1 MGVCDSAF
9 NNDKENQKNNY
20 YNRQPAQKG
29 SNFFAAPIDSPD
41 NDNIY
46 VNDNSMSQT
55 MTIDMSHYQSQKPP
69 IMYQYINNYKTNG
82 LQRSVAK
89 ASLVEL
95 GKGNSLLNSN
105 LQNSGVN
112 PNSIYSSKIEET
124 GYESSYDGIEM
135 IIDGKMDEDLVQK
148 STDIN
153 TINNY
158 NEFIKK
164 KDDSN
169 GTKNNFMDYYHKV
182 SSNSNKKSNNSNGNL
197 KGNKEEEDTLS
208 GIPLGNNKNTKN
220 KNYN

>member
-9 NNDKENQKNNY
+9 NNDKENQKNNN
-20 YNRQPAQKG
+20 YNKKPAKD
-29 SNFFAAPIDSPD
+29 SNFFAAPIDSPK

-69 IMYQYINNYKTNG
+69 IMYQYINKYKTNG

-95 GKGNSLLNSN
+95 GRGNSLLNSN
-105 LQNSGVN
+105 LQNSAVN

-124 GYESSYDGIEM
+124 GYVSSYDGIEM
-135 IIDGKMDEDLVQK
+135 IIDGKMDEDLVKK

-153 TINNY
+153 TIKNY
-158 NEFIKK
+158 NEFISKN
-164 KDDSN
+164 DSN
-169 GTKNNFMDYYHKV
+169 ETKNNIMDYYHKT
-182 SSNSNKKSNNSNGNL
+182 SSNSNKKSNNSKGNL
-197 KGNKEEEDTLS
+197 KENKEEEDTLS
-208 GIPLGNNKNTKN
+208 GIPFGNNKNTKI

>member
-9 NNDKENQKNNY
+9 NNDKENHKNN
-20 YNRQPAQKG
+20 NSNKNLVKG
-29 SNFFAAPIDSPD
+29 SNFFCAPIDYSPN
-41 NDNIY
+41 NDNVY

-69 IMYQYINNYKTNG
+69 TMYQYINKYKTNG
-82 LQRSVAK
+82 LQKSVAK

-95 GKGNSLLNSN
+95 GKGNSLLLSN
-105 LQNSGVN
+105 LQNSGAN
-112 PNSIYSSKIEET
+112 PNSIYSSKVEET

-135 IIDGKMDEDLVQK
+135 IADGKMNEDLVQN
-148 STDIN
+148 SNDIN

-169 GTKNNFMDYYHKV
+169 NIKNNKFMEYYHKT
-182 SSNSNKKSNNSNGNL
+182 SSNSNKKNNINGNMED
-197 KGNKEEEDTLS
+197 NKEEDVIS
-208 GIPLGNNKNTKN
+208 DIPLGNNSKN
-220 KNYN
+220 KKYKS

>member
-1 MGVCDSAF
+1 MGICDGAY
-9 NNDKENQKNNY
+9 NNDKEYQKNN
-20 YNRQPAQKG
+20 NCNKNPLKG
-29 SNFFAAPIDSPD
+29 SNFFAAPLDSPN

-124 GYESSYDGIEM
+124 GYESSYEGIEM

-148 STDIN
+148 SNDIN

-169 GTKNNFMDYYHKV
+169 GTKNNFMDYYHKI
-182 SSNSNKKSNNSNGNL
+182 SSNSNKKNKNNNGNL
-197 KGNKEEEDTLS
+197 KENKDEEDTLS

-220 KNYN
+220 NNYN